1 MVFLHHSPHIR
12 KRMPSGLSEVRIVD
26 LDFQGHCFGINVQAH
41 YTILNTIGSSI
52 QLLVLYHIHVS
63 FNFSL
68 KT

>member
-1 MVFLHHSPHIR
+1 
-12 KRMPSGLSEVRIVD
+12 MPSGLSEVRIVD
-26 LDFQGHCFGINVQAH
+26 LDVQGHCFGINVQAH